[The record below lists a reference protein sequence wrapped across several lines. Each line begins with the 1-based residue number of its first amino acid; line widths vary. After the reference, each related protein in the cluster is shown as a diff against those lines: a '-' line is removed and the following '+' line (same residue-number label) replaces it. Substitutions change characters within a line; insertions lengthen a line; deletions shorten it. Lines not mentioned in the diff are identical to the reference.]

1 MNKVFDRPLEAVA
14 DIRSG
19 SSIAVGGFGTC
30 GVPQTLIEAVCE
42 LGADRLRVVSNNCGL
57 EGWGLGL
64 LLVNGRIDRMT
75 SSYVGEN
82 ADFERRYLSGQ
93 VEVELVPQGTL
104 AERLRAGGSG
114 IAAFYTPTGVGTEVA
129 EGGLPWRFAPDGSVA
144 VASPAKEVRL
154 FGGREFVLEEA
165 ISCDFAL
172 VRAAKGDTYG
182 NLVFAKSA
190 RNFNPA
196 CAMAG
201 RTTIAEV
208 EELVEPGTIDP
219 DQVHL
224 PGIFVQRV
232 VRVPDPSKKLIE
244 RRKVRSR
251 TVSSPSAL
259 GAE

>member
-42 LGADRLRVVSNNCGL
+42 LGPDRLRVVSNNCGL

-64 LLVNGRIDRMT
+64 LLVKGRIERMT

-82 ADFERRYLSGQ
+82 ADFEQ
-93 VEVELVPQGTL
+93 
-104 AERLRAGGSG
+104 
-114 IAAFYTPTGVGTEVA
+114 
-129 EGGLPWRFAPDGSVA
+129 
-144 VASPAKEVRL
+144 
-154 FGGREFVLEEA
+154 A

-172 VRAAKGDTYG
+172 VRAAKSDTYG
-182 NLVFAKSA
+182 NLVFSKSA
-190 RNFNPA
+190 RNFNPV

-208 EELVEPGTIDP
+208 EELVGPGAIDP

-224 PGIFVQRV
+224 PGIFVQRI
-232 VRVPDPSKKLIE
+232 VRVPDPSDKVIE

-251 TVSSPSAL
+251 SVATAGPA
-259 GAE
+259 GTE